1 MATIGT
7 GGRFHRTAAF
17 TLALLFTLAIAAPA
31 LAKSGNSAAAAACQ
45 DGGYVD
51 WTDAAGNAFRNTG
64 ACVSYAAHGGTLVP
78 VVVDPVNPF
87 SVSYRPSGTSGF
99 QATVTGSGLEPNSS
113 VDLFLT
119 WGGTTAVHRGRRR
132 RERRGR
138 VHGQRR
144 LHQPRVPT
152 DGGRRRR
159 HARRRGADGVPG
171 PAARRL
177 DLPAPDLSRLGVSW
191 RCRRP
196 RRRRGRIGPK
206 RAVVRPSVRS

>member
-17 TLALLFTLAIAAPA
+17 ALALLFTLAIAAPA

-119 WGGTTAVHRGRRR
+119 WGGTTLFIGDVAE

-177 DLPAPDLSRLGVSW
+177 DLPAPDLSRLGVS
-191 RCRRP
+191 
-196 RRRRGRIGPK
+196 
-206 RAVVRPSVRS
+206 

>member
-1 MATIGT
+1 MPSIGS

-31 LAKSGNSAAAAACQ
+31 LAESGNSAAAAACL

-87 SVSYRPSGTSGF
+87 SVSYRPSGATGF
-99 QATVTGSGLEPNSS
+99 QATVTGSGLEPDSS

-119 WGGTTAVHRGRRR
+119 WGGTTLFIGDVA
-132 RERRGR
+132 
-138 VHGQRR
+138 
-144 LHQPRVPT
+144 
-152 DGGRRRR
+152 DGGGEV
-159 HARRRGADGVPG
+159 AFTASGVCSSLGSPLTDVAVAG
-171 PAARRL
+171 TPAGGEQTEYPVP
-177 DLPAPDLSRLGVSW
+177 LPDASICP
-191 RCRRP
+191 P
-196 RRRRGRIGPK
+196 TT
-206 RAVVRPSVRS
+206 